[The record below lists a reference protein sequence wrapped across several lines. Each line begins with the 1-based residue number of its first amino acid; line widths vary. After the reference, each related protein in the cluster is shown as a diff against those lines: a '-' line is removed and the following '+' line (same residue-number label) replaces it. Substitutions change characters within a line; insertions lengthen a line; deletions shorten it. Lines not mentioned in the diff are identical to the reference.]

1 MDYSYIRENFDIK
14 SISKC
19 ILSIQV
25 SLDGF
30 SFVICPSDNKNH
42 PDYIFIKRLSG
53 ESQSLT
59 DALKSFTGFDLL
71 EFYAIRII
79 FHESTFALVPDTL
92 FDLKDMKTF
101 LSLNHAS
108 LDNRKALSNSIP
120 AIKAECVFSMD
131 ELLYKLLKK
140 KFPGADFC
148 HSSLPF
154 CSMAINKSQDGCF
167 IQVYEKSI
175 ELAVIKEKQ
184 LLLYNIFD
192 LQDTMD
198 VLYFVLNAYKTT
210 GLSTLIHPI
219 YIAGVLQK
227 NAETTALLSKYLKD
241 IRYYSSD
248 FVTISE
254 KGEFE
259 YPSHYFLNHRE
270 ILNCEL

>member
-30 SFVICPSDNKNH
+30 SFAISPSENKKH
-42 PDYIFIKRLSG
+42 PDYIYIKRLSG

-59 DALKSFTGFDLL
+59 DALTSFTGFDLL

-92 FDLKDMKTF
+92 FDLKDMKAF

-131 ELLYKLLKK
+131 ESLYKLLKK
-140 KFPGADFC
+140 KFPDADFC

-154 CSMAINKSQDGCF
+154 CTMAINKSQDGCF

-175 ELAVIKEKQ
+175 ELAIIKEKQ
-184 LLLYNIFD
+184 LILYNIFD
-192 LQDTMD
+192 FRDTTD
-198 VLYFVLNAYKTT
+198 ILYFVLNAYKTS
-210 GLSTLIHPI
+210 GLSALIHPL
-219 YIAGVLQK
+219 YIAGILQK
-227 NAETTALLSKYLKD
+227 NAETNALLSKYLKD